1 MCTDS
6 DSAIDRL
13 PESRTFYLNK
23 DRGTVLKQET
33 KLVLV
38 YEVNKILSNGFVEI
52 LLQIILTH
60 CIN

>member
-33 KLVLV
+33 KLVHV
-38 YEVNKILSNGFVEI
+38 YKILSNAFVEI
-52 LLQIILTH
+52 LLQIILTR